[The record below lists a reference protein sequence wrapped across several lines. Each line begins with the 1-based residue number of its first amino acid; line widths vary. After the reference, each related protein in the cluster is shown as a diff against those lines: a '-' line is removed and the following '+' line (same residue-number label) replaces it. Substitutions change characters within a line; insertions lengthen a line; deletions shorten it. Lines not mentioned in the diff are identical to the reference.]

1 MKNMLLLGGLWCLLL
16 TTACAQTKNLYNDD
30 PTQRLPLGTERPV
43 PGRIAAT
50 AGTVDEARVHPP
62 NWWVGMDD
70 SRLEILL
77 YDQGIGDREV
87 SIRYPGV
94 TLERVDRP
102 ENKNYL
108 FLQLHI
114 GPGTQPG
121 QFDIVLTGEGKRSS
135 YPYELWQRN
144 PSSQR
149 IQGLDGSDFIY
160 LIMPDRF
167 ANGDPKNDSYRDMNQ
182 VGINRDKMFFRHGG
196 DLQGVIDRLDYLE
209 ALGVTAIWL
218 NPVLENDQP
227 YESYHGYAVTDHYAI
242 DKRFGSNED
251 YRRFVDLCHA
261 RGMKVV
267 MDIIHNHV
275 GDQHWFIQDLPETD
289 WIHQYDSLTRTTYR
303 APTLMDPHAARADRE
318 LMSDGWFDVHMPD
331 LNQQNPHLAAYLT
344 QNNLWWTEYSGH
356 DAYRIDTYAYP
367 DQDFMSDWGA
377 RMQREHPRLTLY
389 GETWVHGPAVQ
400 AWFTQNNNLQDTRNS
415 NLPAVTDFQLHYAIE
430 DALQHQQGWT
440 SGVAKIYYTLA
451 QDFLYEDPDR
461 LVVFLDNHDKSRFF
475 SVIGEDLNKFKS
487 GIAFMLTTRGIPQM
501 YYGTEILLKNYADPD
516 GKVRQD
522 FPGGWKGDA
531 VDKFNPDNLQGDERA
546 AYDYV
551 SILANFRKTAPAL
564 HHGHLTQFVPE
575 NDCYVY
581 FRHTGLQTIMVV
593 MNTKDEAQTVDTQRY
608 RERMAGF
615 TKARDVVSDTEL
627 SSLNQL
633 SVPRN
638 SVLVLELLR

>member
-1 MKNMLLLGGLWCLLL
+1 MKYSLLFLLLTSLL
-16 TTACAQTKNLYNDD
+16 TTACAQTKNIYNDD
-30 PTQRLPLGTERPV
+30 PTQRLPLGLEKPV
-43 PGRIAAT
+43 PGRIPAT
-50 AGTVDEARVHPP
+50 GGTVDQARVHPP
-62 NWWVGMDD
+62 NWWVGMDE
-70 SRLEILL
+70 SRLEVLL
-77 YDQGIGDREV
+77 YDQNIGNAEV
-87 SIRYPGV
+87 SLRYPGV
-94 TLERVDRP
+94 ELVRVDRV
-102 ENKNYL
+102 ENPNYL
-108 FLQLHI
+108 FLQLDI
-114 GPGTQPG
+114 GPGTRPG
-121 QFDIVLTGEGKRSS
+121 NFDIVLTEEGERRS

-144 PSSQR
+144 PSDER
-149 IQGLDGSDFIY
+149 IQGLTTQDFIY

-182 VGINRDKMFFRHGG
+182 VGVNRDKMFFRHGG
-196 DLQGVIDRLDYLE
+196 DLAGIIERLDYLE

-227 YESYHGYAVTDHYAI
+227 YESYHGYAITDHYTV

-303 APTLMDPHAARADRE
+303 APTLMDPHAARADRA

-331 LNQQNPHLAAYLT
+331 LNQQNPHLANYLT

-367 DQDFMSDWGA
+367 DQEFMSDWGK
-377 RMQREHPRLTLY
+377 RLQREHPKLTLY

-400 AWFTQNNNLQDTRNS
+400 AWFTEDNNLQAGHNS

-430 DALQHQQGWT
+430 DALQHQQSWT
-440 SGVAKIYYTLA
+440 GGVAKIYYTLA
-451 QDFLYEDPDR
+451 QDFLYEDPNR
-461 LVVFLDNHDKSRFF
+461 NVIFLDNHDKSRFF
-475 SVIGEDLNKFKS
+475 SVVGEDLNKFKS
-487 GIAFMLTTRGIPQM
+487 GIAFMLTMRGIPQM

-531 VDKFNPDNLQGDERA
+531 VNKFEPNNLQGDERA
-546 AYDYV
+546 AFDYV
-551 SILANFRKTAPAL
+551 QRLATYRKSTPAL
-564 HHGHLTQFVPE
+564 YAGKLTQFVPE
-575 NDCYVY
+575 NDIYVY
-581 FRHTGLQTIMVV
+581 FRHDTDRTIMVV
-593 MNTKDEAQTVDTQRY
+593 MNTKNEAQTIDTKRY
-608 RERMAGF
+608 QERMAGF
-615 TKARDVVSDTEL
+615 TKAKDVVSDTEISDL
-627 SSLNQL
+627 GRLQL
-633 SVPRN
+633 ERN